1 MADKPEWHIEFYTD
15 HRKHTP
21 VLDYLNGLPQKDQA
35 KIRNH
40 LRLLHQFGNQLGPP
54 QAKKT
59 QREGTHSLG
68 IAAHADRIFYFFHTG
83 RRIIL
88 LHAFAKKKD
97 RTDENEIQIALNRLK
112 AFLERKDE

>member
-1 MADKPEWHIEFYTD
+1 MASNPEWHIEFYTD

-21 VLDYLNGLPQKDQA
+21 VLEYLNGLPQKDQA

-40 LRLLHQFGNQLGPP
+40 LRLLRQFGNQLGPP
-54 QAKKT
+54 QAKKLRGKGLT
-59 QREGTHSLG
+59 LWELRPMPT
-68 IAAHADRIFYFFHTG
+68 RIFYFFHTG

-112 AFLERKDE
+112 VFLEREDE